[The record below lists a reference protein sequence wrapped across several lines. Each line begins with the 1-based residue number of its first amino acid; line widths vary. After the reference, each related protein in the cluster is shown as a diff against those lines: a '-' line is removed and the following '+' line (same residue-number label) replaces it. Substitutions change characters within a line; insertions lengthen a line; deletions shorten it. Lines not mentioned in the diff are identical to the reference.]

1 MYYVDPDGNSVELQS
16 DNFGDWSR
24 SSEWMRTSPEFAQ
37 NPIGRNF
44 DPDQLVAARV
54 AGASPEEIHQ
64 RTYSGEFD
72 PGTALDLRVP
82 M

>member
-1 MYYVDPDGNSVELQS
+1 
-16 DNFGDWSR
+16 
-24 SSEWMRTSPEFAQ
+24 MRTSPEFAQ
-37 NPIGRNF
+37 NPIGRKF
-44 DPDQLVAARV
+44 DPDQLVAARA